1 MYSIKDGREQY
12 LVRDTWY
19 LVHNMAAALLLLA
32 VSIAAGHHSC
42 CSTSALLFRLNLSH
56 RLQTK
61 QIPVKA
67 IPNEEKITIRDLVVV
82 NRDFFF
88 HDSRQK
94 DHESRHDFFPKKN
107 KITIRNTL
115 SWFDICLIKAL
126 RNPSRTNGIRTPV

>member
-1 MYSIKDGREQY
+1 
-12 LVRDTWY
+12 
-19 LVHNMAAALLLLA
+19 MAAALLLLP

-67 IPNEEKITIRDLVVV
+67 IPNEEKITIRDLVV

-88 HDSRQK
+88 TIHDK
-94 DHESRHDFFPKKN
+94 KITNHDMNFFPKKI
-107 KITIRNTL
+107 KSRFETL
-115 SWFDICLIKAL
+115 CRGSIYA
-126 RNPSRTNGIRTPV
+126 